1 MMLAGKKIIVT
12 GAASGIGRA
21 TAVLAARE
29 GADVAIADIDRAQA
43 EETAGLVRTEGREA
57 IVIEMDTSKAVD
69 AQRMADETVA
79 KAGNVML
86 GNLFGVE
93 WGGRG
98 VRANTVLPGQVPT
111 PMTQAMFDDPEI
123 AAGRAAVVPMGR
135 VGKPEEM
142 AEA

>member
-1 MMLAGKKIIVT
+1 MLAGKKIIVT

>member
-1 MMLAGKKIIVT
+1 MLAGKKIIVT

-111 PMTQAMFDDPEI
+111 PITQAMFDDPEI